1 MKNKM
6 LKVAGL
12 LLLSTL
18 SVSTWAESF
27 VLKNIQVSGLD
38 RITAETVKSNIPV
51 KIGEKFDDKLSAS
64 IIRSIY
70 KTGFF
75 DDVQLGRRD
84 NTLLVKV
91 HERSVIGEINLEG
104 NHKLETKVLL
114 GALKQAGISQGRPL
128 DKSALNQIQAQI
140 KQQYLAGGNY
150 SATVK
155 TELKKLDR
163 NRVAVNINIHEG
175 GVARIKRVNI
185 SGNKAF
191 SEQQLLKI
199 MESGTKSRFSFFSD
213 KDKYAREKLVGD
225 IDKITSF
232 YRDRGYLNFQILSSQ
247 VSLSDDKQSVFVNI
261 NIKEGDR
268 FHVGNV
274 HVGGDADISKQEAKK
289 LVRMKKGQVFSQTN
303 LSDTRNSI
311 QERLGKEGF
320 AFSKIAVVPQI
331 DNVNKRV
338 NLIFQAEKG
347 QRVYVRR
354 INIRGNFRTKDVV
367 IRREM
372 RQLESTFLSKEKV
385 RRSKV
390 RIQRLPFIESV
401 RIATSP
407 VAGRSDQV
415 DLDVIVKDA
424 QSSNDISASIGYSGS
439 SFLFNVGL
447 KQNNFMGL
455 GKSMSVS
462 ASNSKSTKSFN
473 LSYNNPYHTVDG
485 VGRGVNVYLNKSDAE
500 ADNVSDYS
508 SDTYGATLNYTIPMT
523 EDNSIRFSL
532 GGEHRKIKTSKSTPD
547 HIKEFVKDENNGS
560 SYNNII
566 GSMSYIHDTRNRFL
580 FPSEGKR
587 HSISLESGLPGGDLE
602 YYKVKLK
609 TSTYHPVT
617 EKMTFALKGGVSY
630 GSAYGSTSELPFF
643 EKFYSGGIGT
653 VRGFEHNSLGP
664 QDSNKASKGG
674 AFSVDTRAELLFPVP
689 FLGDDVK
696 GLRMSAF
703 VDGGNVFEGTKNFKA
718 DELRFSTGL
727 ATTWISPIGP
737 FTLSYAKP
745 LNAKKGDDEQ
755 KFQFSIGAN
764 F

>member
-1 MKNKM
+1 MKNNI
-6 LKVAGL
+6 LKVASL

-18 SVSTWAESF
+18 TTSIWAESF

-38 RITAETVKSNIPV
+38 RITAETVKANIPV
-51 KIGEKFDDKLSAS
+51 KVGEKYDDTLSTS

-70 KTGFF
+70 KTGLF

-84 NTLLVKV
+84 NTLLIKV

-150 SATVK
+150 SATVR

-175 GVARIKRVNI
+175 GVARIKQVNI

-191 SEQQLLKI
+191 SEQQLLKM
-199 MESGTKSRFSFFSD
+199 MESGTKGRLSFFSD
-213 KDKYAREKLVGD
+213 RDKYAREKLVGD

-232 YRDRGYLNFQILSSQ
+232 YRDRGYLNFQVLSSQ

-268 FHVGNV
+268 FHVGDV
-274 HVGGDADISKQEAKK
+274 HVGGDAGISKQDAKK
-289 LVRMKKGQVFSQTN
+289 LVRMKKGEVFSQTK
-303 LSDTRNSI
+303 LADTRNSI

-338 NLIFQAEKG
+338 NLNFQAEKG

-354 INIRGNFRTKDVV
+354 INIRGNLRTKDIV

-372 RQLESTFLSKEKV
+372 RQLESTFLSKENV
-385 RRSKV
+385 RRSKA

-415 DLDVIVKDA
+415 DLDVIVTDA

-447 KQNNFMGL
+447 KQNNFMGM

-462 ASNSKSTKSFN
+462 ASNSKSNKSFN
-473 LSYNNPYHTVDG
+473 LSYNNPYHTIDG
-485 VGRGVNVYLNKSDAE
+485 VGRGFNIYLNKSDAE
-500 ADNVSDYS
+500 ADNISDYS
-508 SDTYGATLNYTIPMT
+508 SDTYGATVNYTIPMT

-547 HIKEFVKDENNGS
+547 HIKEYIKDENNGD

-580 FPSEGKR
+580 FPSEGQR
-587 HSISLESGLPGGDLE
+587 HSISLETGLPGGDLE

-617 EKMTFALKGGVSY
+617 EKMTFALKGGLSY

-643 EKFYSGGIGT
+643 ERFYSGGIGT
-653 VRGFEHNSLGP
+653 VRGFEYNSLGP
-664 QDSNKASKGG
+664 QDSNKTSKGG
-674 AFSVDTRAELLFPVP
+674 AFSVDTRAEFLFPVP

-703 VDGGNVFEGTKNFKA
+703 VDGGNVFEGTKSFKA

-727 ATTWISPIGP
+727 ATTWISPLGP

-755 KFQFSIGAN
+755 KLQFSIGAN